1 MASAIVPQLPTLV
14 SGWYPPSR
22 EHWELI
28 SFAWQ
33 FFPLFTVTQWFFDF
47 YPQGK
52 TSIDSR
58 FNLPGKWAWFFMEIP
73 GMLTVLYCM
82 FSIPQTIGFRG
93 PQDLPWGNWAMVG
106 VYTIHYVYRAVLS
119 PLLLNPS
126 MSPIHPFVF
135 LSAFAWQVTNGLSL
149 GGWLAGY
156 GPTTIDDWAG
166 KLYYMEIGLIIW
178 GWSFLGNIFH
188 DDDLREIRRSALR
201 RQQKKAKE
209 EGKPIEGVNKLYMM
223 PKNGLFHFILY
234 PHYFCEWLEWAGF
247 WMVGGLGCVPARSFL
262 LNEIS
267 TMLPRALQGKRWYV
281 EKFGKEKV
289 GNRKAVIPGII

>member
-1 MASAIVPQLPTLV
+1 MTSIIPNLPVLLP
-14 SGWYPPSR
+14 GWYPPSR

-33 FFPLFTVTQWFFDF
+33 FFPLFTAAQWLTNF

-58 FNLPGKWAWFFMEIP
+58 FNLPGKWAWCFMEVP

-82 FSIPQTIGFRG
+82 LTIPSTIGLSS
-93 PQDLPWGNWAMVG
+93 PQQLPWGNWAMAF
-106 VYTIHYVYRAVLS
+106 VYTIHYIYRAILS
-119 PLLLNPS
+119 PLLLNP
-126 MSPIHPFVF
+126 II
-135 LSAFAWQVTNGLSL
+135 NGISI

-156 GPTTIDDWAG
+156 GPTTVHDWAG
-166 KLYYMEIGLIIW
+166 RLYWMEIGLVIW
-178 GWSFLGNIFH
+178 GWSFLGNVFH

-223 PKNGLFHFILY
+223 PKNGLFHYVLY
-234 PHYFCEWLEWAGF
+234 PHYFCEWLEWGGF
-247 WMVGGLGCVPARSFL
+247 WMVGGLGCVPARTFL
-262 LNEIS
+262 LNEIA
-267 TMLPRALQGKRWYV
+267 TMLPRALQGRRWYV
-281 EKFGKEKV
+281 EKFGKERV
-289 GNRKAVIPGII
+289 GNRKAVIPGLL